1 MTKKKIKVIGVIAI
15 CVVFLLYIFYYI
27 LYNKKTY
34 GSFSIE
40 AVIYEDADMGISD
53 VIEVELSRVYY
64 CNDLMIE
71 RNKLNDT
78 TYQFCLIKDKVY
90 SGYFF
95 ALDSLYFKN
104 KIDIYTKKGGLVYFR
119 DSLPNYKKRIA
130 MSDTILNKI
139 HLKRFAINTDI
150 EYSVFYLNEKVN
162 KLPYSFNKIVEKDYK
177 ATIQRIDT
185 YDRQN
190 DRFISLRLSY
200 TDSIPK
206 IYFNKLNFF
215 KK

>member
-1 MTKKKIKVIGVIAI
+1 MKKYKIIAIGVIAV
-15 CVVFLLYIFYYI
+15 CVVFLSYTFYAKI
-27 LYNKKTY
+27 YNKKTY

-40 AVIYEDADMGISD
+40 AVIYENADMGISE
-53 VIEVELSRVYY
+53 VIEVELSKVYY

-78 TYQFCLIKDKVY
+78 TYQFCLIKDKAY
-90 SGYFF
+90 SGYFY
-95 ALDSLYFKN
+95 ALDSLYFKK
-104 KIDIYTKKGGLVYFR
+104 KIDIYTKRGGLVYFG
-119 DSLPNYKKRIA
+119 DSLPNYSKRIA
-130 MSDTILNKI
+130 MSDTILDKI
-139 HLKRFAINTDI
+139 HFKRFAINTDI
-150 EYSVFYLNEKVN
+150 EYSVFYLNARIN
-162 KLPYSFNKIVEKDYK
+162 KLPYSFNRVAEKDYK

-206 IYFNKLNFF
+206 IYFNKLNSF
-215 KK
+215 KL